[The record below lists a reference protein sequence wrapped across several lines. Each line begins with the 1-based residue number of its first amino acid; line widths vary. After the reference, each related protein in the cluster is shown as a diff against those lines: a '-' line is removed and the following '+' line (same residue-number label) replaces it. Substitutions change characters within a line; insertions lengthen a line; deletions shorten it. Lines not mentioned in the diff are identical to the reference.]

1 MHDVDSFV
9 LEPSQQASS
18 DAALQDDRY
27 LAAQSSGMTIEEKTS
42 ELKAR
47 ALGWSTL
54 TPRQPRGIGLN
65 GVCVE
70 RSEQDEE
77 EERRRI
83 RDGSQDPHTIVLPDG
98 RRYHVEDPTRAIQII
113 HLFQAQFGALGPEI
127 WDTLEDLR
135 NNDGR
140 PIFQPQLPSSPA
152 PATGPTI
159 PLWPLETPTHT
170 VEGRTAIYELQEG
183 IFLFC
188 DRYRAPPGGRPKP
201 THIRLLPLP
210 TANPQL
216 TKTITTESRDVGFM
230 IADLTMDPTQDLIVV
245 SEYRARQPMSSE
257 PIHVYH
263 LLSLSTFEEHPLAAD
278 PRGFTS
284 LAVPSVHL
292 ETGQLL
298 QVMDDILAVLVSTWP
313 QPADDLNIGP
323 QELRIWN
330 WKTGKLLVSHRLP
343 PCEGQAGLV
352 LLNHDTFLLTLTRLE
367 GVLPD
372 RNTDASIEIYRFGDQ
387 PHVPPRLLQVFLL
400 PELAD
405 GMIYDQIDIRPD
417 PPFPARA
424 MPSALGRTKPF
435 TEDPDK
441 GLLSFGLRISQDD
454 DQGPLLTGDM
464 TLFVRKESLVAIAD
478 AKDAAHRA
486 EYRGAIG
493 SGPESWHPL
502 EVKYRVMEPQEWM
515 VEHSRLVNRPM
526 SRSWVSPG
534 PIGIDTVPLTPP
546 HRSATSQATAS

>member
-1 MHDVDSFV
+1 MHDVEHFV
-9 LEPSQQASS
+9 LDPSRQEGPSTS
-18 DAALQDDRY
+18 CNGDVDDRY
-27 LAAQSSGMTIEEKTS
+27 IVAEASGMTIEEKIQ
-42 ELKAR
+42 ELKSR
-47 ALGWSTL
+47 ACGWATL
-54 TPRQPRGIGLN
+54 VPRNPRGL
-65 GVCVE
+65 GVSGVRLE
-70 RSEQDEE
+70 RTLQDEE

-83 RDGSQDPHTIVLPDG
+83 RDGSQDDPHTIILPDG
-98 RRYHVEDPTRAIQII
+98 RRYYVADPTRALQII
-113 HLFQAQFGALGPEI
+113 HLFQAQIGVFGPEV

-140 PIFQPQLPSSPA
+140 PIFEPQPPPVATATITGVTA
-152 PATGPTI
+152 PAGPTI
-159 PLWPLETPTHT
+159 PLWPIETPTHT

-188 DRYRAPPGGRPKP
+188 DRYRAPLGGRPKP

-210 TANPQL
+210 TANPNLVKQ
-216 TKTITTESRDVGFM
+216 ITTESRDVGFM

-245 SEYRARQPMSSE
+245 SEYRVRPPMSHE

-263 LLSLSTFEEHPLAAD
+263 LLTLSTFEEHPLAAD

-330 WKTGKLLVSHRLP
+330 WKTGKLLLSYRLP

-352 LLNHDTFLLTLTRLE
+352 LLNHNMFLLALTRLE
-367 GVLPD
+367 EVLPD
-372 RNTDASIEIYRFGDQ
+372 VEPTASIEIYRFGDGDQ
-387 PHVPPRLLQVFLL
+387 SHMMPPKLLQIFLL

-405 GMIYDQIDIRPD
+405 GMIYDQVDIRPD

-424 MPSALGRTKPF
+424 MPSVLGATKPF

-464 TLFVRKESLVAIAD
+464 TLFVKKETLVDLAESR
-478 AKDAAHRA
+478 DAAYER
-486 EYRGAIG
+486 EYKGVRGVNV
-493 SGPESWHPL
+493 ESWHPDEL
-502 EVKYRVMEPQEWM
+502 PYRVMRSHEWM
-515 VEHSRLVNRPM
+515 EEHSRLVDRPM
-526 SRSWVSPG
+526 SRSWVS
-534 PIGIDTVPLTPP
+534 
-546 HRSATSQATAS
+546 